1 MSFPIQ
7 LPARLVIMSHLSDAQ
22 EMLTVRGQ
30 TPVSKTWHE
39 INFAKFLLLK
49 YSNTDV
55 LIDADA
61 EYALYLE
68 SEKKR
73 K

>member
-7 LPARLVIMSHLSDAQ
+7 LPVKLVIMSHLSDAQ
-22 EMLTVRGQ
+22 EMLTIRGQ
-30 TPVSKTWHE
+30 TPVSKTCRE

-55 LIDADA
+55 LIDADV
-61 EYALYLE
+61 EYLFYLQ
-68 SEKKR
+68 SEKKEG
-73 K
+73 